1 MRLGIWKPRKLADG
15 RTVPYTPVDWSYFDG
30 GHVARIGPT
39 AFALLVLLMRWAGS
53 DARSMPSVA
62 FIEQALGLSRKTV
75 VRAFRILLGCGYIR
89 RDGIDPTD
97 KTAVYTIM
105 PIPVVPAPATPA
117 AAPAVD
123 ALPQLFDELVGSSS
137 SGKTPPALVEKLPPP
152 PGKNSTSAGGETP
165 SPPPGKTPPAPTSSK
180 EAEEQERTT
189 AEAGSGEIVVAA
201 SAAREEN
208 KRPAD
213 PDTELIPLTD
223 AGVDLEVADALR
235 RSKGERFLR
244 LRDIALANVR
254 LRPPNQNKAGY
265 LVAAIRDEYA
275 LITSSNQPSPEH
287 RQQRVTQAVVD
298 ARKRYAEIE
307 ARRAAQVARERNA
320 VRSMPTEVV
329 RAWCERKQMAL
340 IRRGMDVDIERVILS
355 DRLDELA
362 VGLRRDL
369 LDEIRPAAIPS
380 ARGTA
385 QST

>member
-1 MRLGIWKPRKLADG
+1 
-15 RTVPYTPVDWSYFDG
+15 
-30 GHVARIGPT
+30 
-39 AFALLVLLMRWAGS
+39 
-53 DARSMPSVA
+53 
-62 FIEQALGLSRKTV
+62 
-75 VRAFRILLGCGYIR
+75 
-89 RDGIDPTD
+89 
-97 KTAVYTIM
+97 
-105 PIPVVPAPATPA
+105 
-117 AAPAVD
+117 
-123 ALPQLFDELVGSSS
+123 
-137 SGKTPPALVEKLPPP
+137 
-152 PGKNSTSAGGETP
+152 
-165 SPPPGKTPPAPTSSK
+165 
-180 EAEEQERTT
+180 
-189 AEAGSGEIVVAA
+189 
-201 SAAREEN
+201 
-208 KRPAD
+208 
-213 PDTELIPLTD
+213 
-223 AGVDLEVADALR
+223 VADALR